1 MSQLR
6 YYKMRLKFMTKC
18 VRVFIKNVT
27 LLLPMRNLLKMRQYK
42 ERLKDVLLDIK
53 LKPLSNELSFLIN
66 KKGVVMVM
74 HETSL

>member
-1 MSQLR
+1 MLGF
-6 YYKMRLKFMTKC
+6 LL
-18 VRVFIKNVT
+18 KNVT

-53 LKPLSNELSFLIN
+53 LKPLSNELSFLID

>member
-1 MSQLR
+1 MLGFF
-6 YYKMRLKFMTKC
+6 L
-18 VRVFIKNVT
+18 KNVT
-27 LLLPMRNLLKMRQYK
+27 LLLTMRNLLKMRQYK

-74 HETSL
+74 HEASL